1 MSAAPS
7 PLPEDIKLRLSIRS
21 DIGRAQSELTGLRTL
36 ILELLG
42 EDRGEPFALACS
54 EAVNNAILH
63 AHRGN
68 AALTVEV
75 EVKASAARVDVSVCD
90 VGPPFDLGGRI
101 AAQADTPYAELD
113 TDMLPESGLG
123 LFLIK
128 QGSDETHYERIGD
141 RNCLVLIRYRGR

>member
-7 PLPEDIKLRLSIRS
+7 PLPEDIKLRLNIRS
-21 DIGRAQSELTGLRTL
+21 DIGQAQSALADLRTL
-36 ILELLG
+36 LLELLG
-42 EDRGEPFALACS
+42 DDRGEPFALACS

-63 AHRGN
+63 AHQGN

-90 VGPPFDLGGRI
+90 AGPPFDLGARI
-101 AAQADTPYAELD
+101 AAQADTPYAGLD
-113 TDMLPESGLG
+113 TDTLPESGLG

-128 QGSDETHYERIGD
+128 QGSDETHYERVGD
-141 RNCLVLIRYRGR
+141 RNRLLLVRYRGP